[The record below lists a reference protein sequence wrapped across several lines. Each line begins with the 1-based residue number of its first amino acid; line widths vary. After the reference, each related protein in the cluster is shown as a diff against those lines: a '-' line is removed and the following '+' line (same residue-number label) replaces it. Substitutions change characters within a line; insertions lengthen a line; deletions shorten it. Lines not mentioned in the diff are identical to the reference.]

1 MSTTAASPSLDAP
14 RAPLPLTVAVP
25 LALGSG
31 AASVLGFAP
40 FGLWLAPILALAIW
54 YQTLL
59 GRDRGGAFA
68 VGWAFGLGLLGV
80 GIYWIRISLNEFGNM
95 SVPVANALMVLFVAA
110 MALYYGIAGLLV
122 HLISPPAGGRHAWA
136 GPVLV
141 LPAVWV
147 LLEWLRGWL
156 FTGFPWLVLGNSQ
169 IDSPLGGLAPVLG
182 VLGLSFCVALT
193 AGLVWLLVLRPRYGR
208 VRLAAGLLMLWVV
221 AYILG
226 RQPWT
231 QAVGPP
237 LRAAVLQASIEQSLK
252 WDPDGLLPTIQA
264 HLEMTRDALGSDL
277 IVWPET
283 AIPEFLHG
291 VEAALIEP
299 LSSDARRAG
308 SEVVIG
314 IPIMESPER
323 YYNGLLSIGSARDT
337 YYKRHLVPFG
347 EYLPFK
353 AQLGPLIDWFEVPMS
368 DFTPGAA
375 ERPLLQVGPHQ
386 VGVSICYED
395 IFPEEVRQALPEAAY
410 LVNVSNDGWFGE
422 SWAAAQH
429 LEFSRM
435 RALENQRFLVRAT
448 NTGISAIIDHEGR
461 VLDTVPL
468 FKRATLTG
476 ELQPREGMTPF
487 SRWGH
492 WPVLGLSVLMLAIAL
507 LLRRQRPR

>member
-1 MSTTAASPSLDAP
+1 LFAAL
-14 RAPLPLTVAVP
+14 P

-31 AASVLGFAP
+31 AVSVLGFAP
-40 FGLWLAPILALAIW
+40 FGLFPAPVLALAIW
-54 YQTLL
+54 YQTLV

-68 VGWAFGLGLLGV
+68 VGWAFGLGLLGLGV
-80 GIYWIRISLNEFGNM
+80 YWIRISLNEFGNM
-95 SVPVANALMVLFVAA
+95 SVPLANTLMVLFVAA
-110 MALYYGIAGLLV
+110 MALYYGIAGLV
-122 HLISPPAGGRHAWA
+122 VRVIEPRADDRRAWV
-136 GPVLV
+136 GPLLV

-169 IDSPLGGLAPVLG
+169 IDSPLGGLAPVVG
-182 VLGLSFCVALT
+182 VLGVSLGVALS
-193 AGLVWLLVLRPRYGR
+193 AGLIWIWLMRPRLGR
-208 VRLAAGLLMLWVV
+208 LRIAGALLSLWLAAYLLGTWQWTRPAGAPMRATVV
-221 AYILG
+221 
-226 RQPWT
+226 
-231 QAVGPP
+231 QAN
-237 LRAAVLQASIEQSLK
+237 IEQSLK
-252 WDPDGLLPTIQA
+252 WDPDGLMPTIQA
-264 HLEMTRDALGSDL
+264 HLELTRDALGSDL

-291 VEAALIEP
+291 VETALVTP
-299 LSSDARRAG
+299 LSNDAQRAG

-314 IPIMESPER
+314 IPIMESSER

-395 IFPEEVRQALPEAAY
+395 IFPEEVRQSMPEAAY
-410 LVNVSNDGWFGE
+410 LINVSNDGWFGE

-435 RALENQRFLVRAT
+435 RALENGRFLVRAT
-448 NTGISAIIDHEGR
+448 NTGISAIIDNEGR

-468 FKRATLTG
+468 FTRDTLTG

-492 WPVLGLSVLMLAIAL
+492 WPVLGLTVLMLAIAL
-507 LLRRQRPR
+507 LLRRQRPG

>member
-1 MSTTAASPSLDAP
+1 MTSPAVASTISDSKPT
-14 RAPLPLTVAVP
+14 LPLSVALP

-31 AASVLGFAP
+31 AVSVLGFAP
-40 FGLWLAPILALAIW
+40 FGIFPAPVLALAIW

-68 VGWAFGLGLLGV
+68 VGWAFGLGLLGLGV
-80 GIYWIRISLNEFGNM
+80 YWIRISLNEFGNM
-95 SVPVANALMVLFVAA
+95 SVPLANTLMLLFVAA

-122 HLISPPAGGRHAWA
+122 RLISPAASGRRAWV
-136 GPVLV
+136 GPLLV
-141 LPAVWV
+141 LPSIWV

-156 FTGFPWLVLGNSQ
+156 FTGFPWMVLGNSQ
-169 IDSPLGGLAPVLG
+169 IDSPLAGLAPVLG
-182 VLGLSFCVALT
+182 VLGVSFAVAIT
-193 AGLVWLLVLRPRYGR
+193 AGLVWLLALQSRYGR
-208 VRLAAGLLMLWVV
+208 TRLAVGLLGLWGA
-221 AYILG
+221 AYLLG
-226 RQPWT
+226 RVPWT
-231 QAVGPP
+231 DAAGPP
-237 LRAAVLQASIEQSLK
+237 LRATVVQANIEQSLK
-252 WDPDGLLPTIQA
+252 WDPDGLMPTIQA
-264 HLEMTRDALGSDL
+264 HLELTRDALGSDL

-291 VEAALIEP
+291 VETALLTP
-299 LSSDARRAG
+299 LSNDARRAG
-308 SEVVIG
+308 SEIVIG
-314 IPIMESPER
+314 IPVMESPER

-368 DFTPGAA
+368 DFTPGAGT
-375 ERPLLQVGPHQ
+375 RPLLEVGPLQVGA
-386 VGVSICYED
+386 SICYED

-410 LVNVSNDGWFGE
+410 LINVSNDGWFGD

-435 RALENQRFLVRAT
+435 RALENQRFMVRAT
-448 NTGISAIIDHEGR
+448 NTGISAIIDSEGR
-461 VLDTVPL
+461 VLG
-468 FKRATLTG
+468 TLPSFQRGALTE

-492 WPVLGLSVLMLAIAL
+492 WPVLGLSVLMLAIAV
-507 LLRRQRPR
+507 LLRRQRAE

>member
-1 MSTTAASPSLDAP
+1 MISPVAPSTTSDR
-14 RAPLPLTVAVP
+14 RAPLPLFAALP

-31 AASVLGFAP
+31 AVSVLGFAP
-40 FGLWLAPILALAIW
+40 FGLFPAPVLALAIW
-54 YQTLL
+54 YQTLV

-68 VGWAFGLGLLGV
+68 VGWAFGLGLLGLGV
-80 GIYWIRISLNEFGNM
+80 YWIRISLNEFGNM
-95 SVPVANALMVLFVAA
+95 SVPLANTLMVLFVAA
-110 MALYYGIAGLLV
+110 MALYYGIAGLV
-122 HLISPPAGGRHAWA
+122 VRVIEPRADDRRAWV
-136 GPVLV
+136 GPLLV

-169 IDSPLGGLAPVLG
+169 IDSPLGGLAPVVG
-182 VLGLSFCVALT
+182 VLGVSLGVALS
-193 AGLVWLLVLRPRYGR
+193 AGLIWIWLMRPRLGR
-208 VRLAAGLLMLWVV
+208 LRIAGALLSLWLAAYLLGTWQWTRPAGAPMRATVV
-221 AYILG
+221 
-226 RQPWT
+226 
-231 QAVGPP
+231 QAN
-237 LRAAVLQASIEQSLK
+237 IEQSLK
-252 WDPDGLLPTIQA
+252 WDPDGLMPTIQA
-264 HLEMTRDALGSDL
+264 HLELTRDALGSDL

-291 VEAALIEP
+291 VETALVTP
-299 LSSDARRAG
+299 LSNDAQRAG

-314 IPIMESPER
+314 IPIMESSER

-395 IFPEEVRQALPEAAY
+395 IFPEEVRQSMPEAAY
-410 LVNVSNDGWFGE
+410 LINVSNDGWFGE

-435 RALENQRFLVRAT
+435 RALENGRFLVRAT
-448 NTGISAIIDHEGR
+448 NTGISAIIDNEGR

-468 FKRATLTG
+468 FTRDTLTG

-492 WPVLGLSVLMLAIAL
+492 WPVLGLTVLMLAIAL
-507 LLRRQRPR
+507 LLRRQRPG

>member
-1 MSTTAASPSLDAP
+1 MISPVAPSTTSDR
-14 RAPLPLTVAVP
+14 RAPLPLFAALP

-31 AASVLGFAP
+31 AVSVLGFAP
-40 FGLWLAPILALAIW
+40 FGLFPAPVLALAIW
-54 YQTLL
+54 YQTLV

-68 VGWAFGLGLLGV
+68 VGWAFGLGLLGLGV
-80 GIYWIRISLNEFGNM
+80 YWIRISLNEFGNM
-95 SVPVANALMVLFVAA
+95 SVPLANTLMVLFVAA

-122 HLISPPAGGRHAWA
+122 RVIEPRADDRRAWV
-136 GPVLV
+136 GPLLV

-169 IDSPLGGLAPVLG
+169 IDSPLGGLAPVVG
-182 VLGLSFCVALT
+182 VLGVSLGVALS
-193 AGLVWLLVLRPRYGR
+193 AGLIWIWLMRPRLGR
-208 VRLAAGLLMLWVV
+208 LRIAGALLSLWLAAYLLGTWQWTRPAGAPMRATVV
-221 AYILG
+221 
-226 RQPWT
+226 
-231 QAVGPP
+231 QAN
-237 LRAAVLQASIEQSLK
+237 IEQSLK
-252 WDPDGLLPTIQA
+252 WDPDGLMPTIQA
-264 HLEMTRDALGSDL
+264 HLELTRDALGSDL

-291 VEAALIEP
+291 VETALVTP
-299 LSSDARRAG
+299 LSNDARRAG

-314 IPIMESPER
+314 IPIMESSER

-395 IFPEEVRQALPEAAY
+395 IFPEEVRQSMPEAAY
-410 LVNVSNDGWFGE
+410 LINVSNDGWFGE

-435 RALENQRFLVRAT
+435 RALENGRFLVRAT
-448 NTGISAIIDHEGR
+448 NTGISAIIDNEGR

-468 FKRATLTG
+468 FTRDTLTG

-492 WPVLGLSVLMLAIAL
+492 WPVLGLTVLMLAIAL
-507 LLRRQRPR
+507 LLRRQRPG